1 MKKTF
6 VSLLLVIALLLG
18 TVHVL
23 AEDVQIG
30 YANTETKIY
39 MSASEKGVVDGTVD
53 LGTQVRVEEELL
65 AEGTGWYR
73 VTILSSGKTGWIPAD
88 DIDLVI
94 AKKPITRTDTA
105 PERAGVTR
113 VTNEHAYPVLTAS
126 GLVDP
131 DTLPGAP
138 DPSQYHLIEIGTED
152 SIVPA
157 IKARLNELGF
167 NGGSKSEKFT
177 KDFVNPIKSFQRKNG
192 LTEDGICSPEF
203 QAALFSLNAKNS
215 KGITP
220 EPADP
225 IAITQGNVKSSGGRG
240 TISFTVKNQT
250 GAKVDAFD
258 FRMKLYS
265 TYGERFLL
273 SGFSDKVTLTD
284 EVAAFDM
291 SEERTTINRNSSL
304 QISMG
309 MGDYYFAGC
318 MIAITAYHTEDGKT
332 VVIPDDELH
341 WFAFGKGVEKGYQ
354 TRLITPLT
362 ETEKQLASDWLLG
375 VKGLYVDD
383 EIAEAY
389 SSRGGFMI
397 TSMTPDSPADAAGL
411 QTGDVLLAIGDVR
424 IFGSSSL
431 DRARAAIAAGDTV
444 DVLFYR
450 NGAVWVTQL
459 TRPSDEVSL

>member
-6 VSLLLVIALLLG
+6 VSLLVVFALLLG
-18 TVHVL
+18 TVPAL

-53 LGTQVRVEEELL
+53 MGTQVRVEEELL

-73 VTILSSGKTGWIPAD
+73 VTLIASGKTGWIPAD

-94 AKKPITRTDTA
+94 AKKPITRTETA
-105 PERAGVTR
+105 SMRAGVTQ
-113 VTNEHAYPVLTAS
+113 VTDERAYPVLTAS

-138 DPSQYHLIEIGTED
+138 DPSQYHLIEIGMED
-152 SIVPA
+152 DMVPA
-157 IKARLNELGF
+157 IKARLNALGF
-167 NGGSKSEKFT
+167 NGGSNSKKLT
-177 KDFVNPIKSFQRKNG
+177 KDFVNPIKNFQRKNG
-192 LTEDGICSPEF
+192 MTDDGVCSPEF
-203 QAALFSLNAKNS
+203 QAALFSLKAKNN
-215 KGITP
+215 KGVTP
-220 EPADP
+220 EPEDP
-225 IAITQGNVKSSGGRG
+225 IQITQGNVKSSGGRG
-240 TISFTVKNQT
+240 TITFTVKNLT

-265 TYGERFLL
+265 TYGDRFLL
-273 SGFSDKVTLTD
+273 SSFSEKVTMAD

-291 SEERTTINRNSSL
+291 SEERATINRNSTL

-318 MIAITAYHTEDGKT
+318 MIAISAYHTENGET
-332 VVIPDDELH
+332 VMIPNDELH

-354 TRLITPLT
+354 ARLITPLT
-362 ETEKQLASDWLLG
+362 EREKQLASDWLLG
-375 VKGLYVDD
+375 VKGIYVDD

-389 SSRGGFMI
+389 DSRGGFMI
-397 TSMTPDSPADAAGL
+397 SSMTPDSPADAAGL
-411 QTGDVLLAIGDVR
+411 QAGDILLAIGDVR
-424 IFGSSSL
+424 IFGGSSL
-431 DRARAAIAAGDTV
+431 DRARAAIAEGETV

-459 TRPSDEVSL
+459 TRPSNSMSL